1 MNRVDTVMFRIVMLV
16 VLTLAGQCA
25 KASPSSDAMM
35 QRRATTMGEQQDDMS
50 SATLPAGIRVLRDV
64 AYGRDASQ
72 RFDVYAP
79 AHAQNAPVILMVHGG
94 GWRIG
99 DKAARGVIENKVAR
113 WVPRGFI
120 VISTNYR
127 LLPSAVPLQQAQD
140 VAAALVAAQNQVSSW
155 GGDRH
160 KFILMGHSSG
170 AHLVALIAAE
180 PSIAIRQGATP
191 WLGTIA
197 LDSAALD
204 VVQIMQSPHF
214 PLYDKAFGTD
224 ATAWTAASPFQQL
237 SAAGAPFLGV
247 CSSLRKD
254 SCPQAHQFVDK
265 AVSLGTR
272 AQVLEQ
278 PLTHMQ
284 INQQLGTT
292 SDYTTQVEAFMRG
305 LDPAVARLL
314 DDGYRQVAALP
325 VVISR

>member
-1 MNRVDTVMFRIVMLV
+1 MFRIVMLV

-35 QRRATTMGEQQDDMS
+35 QRRAAAMDEQSDMS
-50 SATLPAGIRVLRDV
+50 TAILPTGIRVVRDV
-64 AYGRDASQ
+64 AYGSDINQ

-79 AHAQNAPVILMVHGG
+79 AHAQDAPVILMVHGG

-127 LLPSAVPLQQAQD
+127 LLPSAAPLQQAKD

-180 PSIAIRQGATP
+180 PSIAIRRGATP

-214 PLYDKAFGTD
+214 PLYDKAFGSD

-237 SAAGAPFLGV
+237 STAGAPFLSV

-272 AQVLEQ
+272 AQVLEE
-278 PLTHMQ
+278 PLTHME
-284 INQQLGTT
+284 INQQLGTGT
-292 SDYTTQVEAFMRG
+292 ASDYTTQVEAFMRG